1 MLYIDLSGWYGS
13 SAAGGLERLGADG
26 VGEVDECLAV
36 DGAAVDDALE
46 EYVAVDGAA
55 VAEGASGVG
64 GAAGSGVG
72 GAAGSG
78 DDPFSL
84 DGTETAPSISCVLCE
99 TRRRFSAEH
108 SDDFMGLSLGESCW
122 LLSRLLSSFPTEPTL
137 SGERGS
143 GEKDERGGN

>member
-1 MLYIDLSGWYGS
+1 MRRASIISSLLDQSDGS

-55 VAEGASGVG
+55 VAEGA
-64 GAAGSGVG
+64 SGVG